1 MQLPHSGKTPTAVV
15 GRQKDRLPRQ
25 PRALALFDD
34 FPLGTPWIREAMGEQ
49 FRWNPSDDEMGQ
61 MLLQAVYMQDQVTLD
76 HLIRQKANLEARDE
90 TGATPLHIAVTRNMP
105 KTVQWLLRHRA
116 SCSATDG
123 DGYQALTWACIK
135 GHLQIVKILLEAKA
149 STAEAALSTGKTP
162 LSLAAERGH
171 MPVVQEL
178 LSKQAK
184 VDQLNG
190 DGSTALHSACH
201 RCEVEIVAHLLER
214 KSLVN
219 ALDNEGWTP
228 LMYAMNSN
236 AATSDGPRPELGERK
251 VHVDGVIGAKSTL
264 ELLLLH
270 KADVNAQS
278 MDGLS
283 PLIIVSAHDR
293 PHAAKQLLSAKAQVN
308 MANAKGQTAMLM
320 AANND
325 LPVVAKTLIMG
336 NADVNQAN
344 TKGESPLSVSEQL
357 GFKDVAE
364 LLKSAGALPPKGGKK
379 KGRK

>member
-1 MQLPHSGKTPTAVV
+1 
-15 GRQKDRLPRQ
+15 
-25 PRALALFDD
+25 
-34 FPLGTPWIREAMGEQ
+34 MGEQ

-61 MLLQAVYMQDQVTLD
+61 MLLQAVYMQDQ
-76 HLIRQKANLEARDE
+76 ANLEARDE

-116 SCSATDG
+116 SCSGTDG

-135 GHLQIVKILLEAKA
+135 GHLQIVKILLEARA
-149 STAEAALSTGKTP
+149 STEEVALSTGKTP

-190 DGSTALHSACH
+190 DGSTALHAASH

-236 AATSDGPRPELGERK
+236 AVTSEGPRPESERK

-278 MDGLS
+278 MHGLS

-364 LLKSAGALPPKGGKK
+364 LLKSAGK
-379 KGRK
+379 

>member
-1 MQLPHSGKTPTAVV
+1 
-15 GRQKDRLPRQ
+15 
-25 PRALALFDD
+25 
-34 FPLGTPWIREAMGEQ
+34 MGEQ

-116 SCSATDG
+116 SCSGTDG

-135 GHLQIVKILLEAKA
+135 GHLQIVKILLEARA
-149 STAEAALSTGKTP
+149 STEEVALSTGKTP

-190 DGSTALHSACH
+190 DGSTALHVASH

-236 AATSDGPRPELGERK
+236 AVTSEGPRPESERK

-270 KADVNAQS
+270 KADVNAPRRL
-278 MDGLS
+278 D
-283 PLIIVSAHDR
+283 DR

-308 MANAKGQTAMLM
+308 MANAPT
-320 AANND
+320 
-325 LPVVAKTLIMG
+325 PRAK
-336 NADVNQAN
+336 VRCP
-344 TKGESPLSVSEQL
+344 SPSSWASKMWLNC
-357 GFKDVAE
+357 
-364 LLKSAGALPPKGGKK
+364 
-379 KGRK
+379 